1 MPDLKS
7 SASSPR
13 SNSAALPIVAV
24 LAVMVSTVAL
34 YWVTANGY
42 TLYYGD
48 AEAHLNIARRVWDNR
63 EPRYGELGTVW
74 LPLPHLLT
82 LPLTWSDA
90 LWQTGLAGAIPSALC
105 YVAACVL
112 FFAALERVFA
122 NVYAAAAGTAVV
134 ALNPN
139 LLYLQSA
146 PMTEAVF
153 FMSLAGILY
162 ATVSERPLLAGLF
175 TLAGTMTRY
184 EGWFLIPA
192 VFLYFVLQKRYWKAI
207 GYGAVGS
214 AGPVYWLVHNWVL
227 YGNALDFYD
236 GPWSAKAIYQRQ
248 LDSGMQPHP
257 ADGNWLQ
264 AFHYFGEASR
274 LAMGEGLLLAG
285 LGGCAYLLLR
295 RRALWPL
302 TLLALPPLFYVWSL
316 HSSGTPIFVPT
327 LWPFS
332 HYNSRYALAVLPL
345 LGLGAAAFVTTPRV
359 GIAMVLIAM
368 APWFTTKFGREN
380 WVCWKESQVNSE
392 NRRAWTA
399 KGAKYLREHYQK
411 GDGIWLNFGDLT
423 GILREARI
431 PLREAMHEGN
441 ELKFNRTVAR
451 PELFLHEQ
459 WVVTFAESPVAKGV
473 AKLPYYDRVA
483 TYPVEYGKPVEIYK
497 RRPD

>member
-1 MPDLKS
+1 MRDSKS
-7 SASSPR
+7 SASSP
-13 SNSAALPIVAV
+13 SSKLALVAV

-34 YWVTANGY
+34 YWVAANGY

-74 LPLPHLLT
+74 LPLPHILM
-82 LPLTWSDA
+82 LPFTWVDT
-90 LWQTGLAGAIPSALC
+90 LWQTGLAGAIPSACC

-112 FFAALERVFA
+112 FFAALQRIFC

-139 LLYLQSA
+139 FLYLQAA

-153 FMSLAGILY
+153 LMSLAGLLY
-162 ATVSERPLLAGLF
+162 ASVAGRPWLAGLF

-192 VFLYFVLQKRYWKAI
+192 VFLFFVLQKRYWQAFW
-207 GYGAVGS
+207 YGAVAS
-214 AGPVYWLVHNWVL
+214 AGPVYWLLHNWIL
-227 YGNALDFYD
+227 YGNALDFYN

-248 LDSGMQPHP
+248 LASGMQPHP

-274 LAMGEGLLLAG
+274 LAMGEGLLIVG
-285 LGGCAYLLLR
+285 LGGCVYLLFRGR
-295 RRALWPL
+295 RSMWPL
-302 TLLALPPLFYVWSL
+302 LLLALPPLFYVWSL

-332 HYNSRYALAVLPL
+332 YYNSRYAIAILPL
-345 LGLGAAAFVTTPRV
+345 LGLGVASVVTTPRI
-359 GIAMVLIAM
+359 GLAMVLIAM
-368 APWFTTKFGREN
+368 APWFTIRFGREN

-392 NRRAWTA
+392 NRRTWTA
-399 KGAKYLREHYQK
+399 KGAKYLREHYHK

-423 GILREARI
+423 AMLREARI
-431 PLREAMHEGN
+431 PLKEALHEGN
-441 ELKFNRTVAR
+441 ELKFNRTLAR
-451 PELFLHEQ
+451 PELFLRER
-459 WVVTFAESPVAKGV
+459 WVVTFADSPVAKGV
-473 AKLPYYDRVA
+473 AKLPMYVRVA

-497 RRPD
+497 RRLD